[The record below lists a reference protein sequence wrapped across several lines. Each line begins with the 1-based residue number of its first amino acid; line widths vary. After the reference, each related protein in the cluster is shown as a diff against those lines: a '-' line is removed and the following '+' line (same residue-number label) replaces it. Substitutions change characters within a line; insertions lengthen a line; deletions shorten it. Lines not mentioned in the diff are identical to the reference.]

1 MVSELLEGAVSE
13 APLKLGRSGL
23 INIFRYV
30 LNYKRLP
37 YETVYVSYP
46 DISKLWREL
55 GLSPLAGPG
64 PSTILPVISVPSTDG
79 GPPSVIADSFNIAL

>member
-1 MVSELLEGAVSE
+1 V
-13 APLKLGRSGL
+13 APLEVRAFGL
-23 INIFRYV
+23 RNILRYV

-46 DISKLWREL
+46 NISRLWREL
-55 GLSPLAGPG
+55 GLSPLSGPG
-64 PSTILPVISVPSTDG
+64 PSTILPVISVPSKDG

>member
-1 MVSELLEGAVSE
+1 MSGRRGEWRPFEIRTRG
-13 APLKLGRSGL
+13 LKNVL
-23 INIFRYV
+23 RYV
-30 LNYKRLP
+30 LNYKKLP

-64 PSTILPVISVPSTDG
+64 PSTILPVISVPSKDG
-79 GPPSVIADSFNIAL
+79 CPPSVIADSFNIAL